1 MRLYTFSLFICFLAC
16 LSCSS
21 PTTAGKE
28 DYDCKHCGM
37 PSQDYPQWQARVQFD
52 TRKQWF
58 CSPRCMFATYHQTKK
73 KPQNIEV
80 KDYYSL
86 KFVKAEDAFFVIG
99 SKILGP
105 MGHDL
110 VPFQD
115 KKAAQDFSKEHAG
128 KQIRAFPEVTNKI
141 IQQLQQ

>member
-1 MRLYTFSLFICFLAC
+1 MLWPFLYTKKLGKVNVFPKKYPYFAKKTSDLMRLYTFSLFICFLAC

-37 PSQDYPQWQARVQFD
+37 PSQDYPQWQTRVQFD

-73 KPQNIEV
+73 KPQNTFAVLWRIS
-80 KDYYSL
+80 DSNRPPSCNPAGYS
-86 KFVKAEDAFFVIG
+86 
-99 SKILGP
+99 SQ
-105 MGHDL
+105 M
-110 VPFQD
+110 
-115 KKAAQDFSKEHAG
+115 
-128 KQIRAFPEVTNKI
+128 N
-141 IQQLQQ
+141 